1 MRPLGFYTILMLA
14 LVLTS
19 LAAPLARASGE
30 GAPIIFEGI
39 DISPAVSYFKK
50 LVVTLKT
57 PVTIYNW
64 SPGAQQP
71 FWNHDH
77 APNDLNLLDISQSW
91 SQSFWQSYGEPKGMD
106 NMYGTGLYG
115 AVDPVVTVGFGGGLS
130 TQILL
135 QMDLPKGFKM
145 LDLGNP
151 GFSNLSP
158 PHDQVSDIETH
169 FGCPVSRD
177 ADKFFENGGASL
189 SQECKRLVRKL
200 FQDLLPIDGFAYGYS
215 KTNFKACSAGAQV
228 GDRAFV
234 IVRPEWMQ
242 SDLIHFY
249 TPKMTSDLEGRIRV
263 QTLFL
268 MALEDRVLP
277 TGGIS
282 FSKIAEYLTAHP
294 ESNLRGSKTKCSDSD
309 CVITVHFCDSKNIC
323 DDVALDPIPRPYGP
337 LITSAE
343 ASKTELRQL
352 LWPDME
358 NQPKTDTASEWI
370 KKNEFGCSGTLP
382 YNTEPAK

>member
-200 FQDLLPIDGFAYGYS
+200 FQD
-215 KTNFKACSAGAQV
+215 
-228 GDRAFV
+228 
-234 IVRPEWMQ
+234 
-242 SDLIHFY
+242 
-249 TPKMTSDLEGRIRV
+249 
-263 QTLFL
+263 
-268 MALEDRVLP
+268 
-277 TGGIS
+277 
-282 FSKIAEYLTAHP
+282 
-294 ESNLRGSKTKCSDSD
+294 
-309 CVITVHFCDSKNIC
+309 
-323 DDVALDPIPRPYGP
+323 
-337 LITSAE
+337 
-343 ASKTELRQL
+343 
-352 LWPDME
+352 
-358 NQPKTDTASEWI
+358 
-370 KKNEFGCSGTLP
+370 
-382 YNTEPAK
+382 